1 MDDSGPLTP
10 RSSQTHAGRAAVPL
24 AQQLRVLTDVLE
36 SVDDDP
42 RLLDANLVDVHQI
55 VSRLSKAVE
64 LQIRRPDTSVSG
76 PDRQLHDL
84 FKRARANEND
94 TYEIYSDALER
105 HLQRQRRDVPVA
117 DFDSDKS
124 AIVKRRRSYIDTLF
138 ELHIQVKLI
147 INSLKN

>member
-10 RSSQTHAGRAAVPL
+10 RSPQTHAGTAAVPL

-76 PDRQLHDL
+76 LDRRLYDL

-138 ELHIQVKLI
+138 ELRIQIKLVI
-147 INSLKN
+147 TL